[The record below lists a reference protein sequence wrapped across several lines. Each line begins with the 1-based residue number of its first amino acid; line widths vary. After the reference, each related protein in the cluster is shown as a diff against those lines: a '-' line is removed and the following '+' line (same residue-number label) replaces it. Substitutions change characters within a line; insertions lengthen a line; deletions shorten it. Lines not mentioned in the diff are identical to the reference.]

1 MRMVLAVLLFLS
13 WLAVGHADTTPAD
26 KAKSIHDC
34 AGLLAPGNVYSLTI
48 TVTVDT
54 TKGGPEF
61 SARTDLDT
69 SKAPSMRA
77 ERSAAEFQDCTN
89 QFVSG

>member
-1 MRMVLAVLLFLS
+1 MRITLALLLFCS
-13 WLAVGHADTTPAD
+13 WLAVGHADTAPAND
-26 KAKSIHDC
+26 AKTIHDC
-34 AGLLAPGNVYSLTI
+34 AALLAPGNVYSLTI
-48 TVTVDT
+48 SVTVDT

-77 ERSAAEFQDCTN
+77 QRSAAEFQDCTN
-89 QFVSG
+89 RFVSG